1 MLPIAFVGTTELL
14 IVALILI
21 LLFGARKLPEIAK
34 GLAESITAFRKGID
48 SDKEKVTEE
57 KPESPNEKK

>member
-14 IVALILI
+14 IVALVLI

-34 GLAESITAFRKGID
+34 GLAESIAAFRKGID

>member
-1 MLPIAFVGTTELL
+1 
-14 IVALILI
+14 
-21 LLFGARKLPEIAK
+21 LFGARKLPEIAK
-34 GLAESITAFRKGID
+34 GLAESIAAFRKGID